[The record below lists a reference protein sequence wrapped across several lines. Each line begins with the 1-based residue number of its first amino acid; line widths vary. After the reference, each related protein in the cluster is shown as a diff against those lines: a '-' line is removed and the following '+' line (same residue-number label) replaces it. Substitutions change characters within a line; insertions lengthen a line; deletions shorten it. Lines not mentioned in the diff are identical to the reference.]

1 MVCMDEERGMLY
13 VPCNHL
19 VVCVECETDMAARPM
34 DCSYYQEPIDEARSK
49 RGHHDGCGV
58 IEGKSERGRDMGRE
72 GGREGGRERDEAIM
86 EAIMEAMI

>member
-1 MVCMDEERGMLY
+1 MLY

-58 IEGKSERGRDMGRE
+58 IEGKSERGRYKIFEKFFSEKSKRYQK
-72 GGREGGRERDEAIM
+72 
-86 EAIMEAMI
+86 